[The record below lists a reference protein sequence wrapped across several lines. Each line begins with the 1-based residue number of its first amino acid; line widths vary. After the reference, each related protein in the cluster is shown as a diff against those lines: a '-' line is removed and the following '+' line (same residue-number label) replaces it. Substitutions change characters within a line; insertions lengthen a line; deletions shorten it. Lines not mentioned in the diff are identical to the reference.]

1 MCGIFGLAAAAHPEL
16 DPEVLSSLFDS
27 LYRFSET
34 RGREAAGLVVRTAQG
49 IDVLK
54 QAGSPKSF
62 LASPRYREVMERTL
76 AAPLG
81 GTGTVAMA
89 GHSRLVTN
97 GLQSDNDNN
106 QPVVVT
112 GAVGIHNGI
121 ITNEAALW
129 ERHGELVRRTQVDTE
144 VLLGI
149 LRGHLDRTGDPESA
163 ARAAFGEIQGSASVA
178 VFFDD
183 RPCLLLATNTGSLF
197 RLSGAGGRL
206 LVFAS
211 ERFIL
216 QRVMESGGNGALFK
230 GEAIEQVPPFAGLV
244 VSLADTSAHAFSMN
258 GTAASHAPGKGQKTP
273 AAVNGGQAARPLDC
287 VRPDGKRLAIVDR
300 GGNIDG
306 LKRCSRCV
314 LTETYPLITFDAAG
328 VCNYCRS
335 HRPITVKGEQAL
347 IDSVAPYRSKDG
359 SPDCIVAFS
368 GGRDSTY
375 GLHYVKNVLCMNPV
389 AFTYDWGMV
398 TDLARRNQ
406 ARICGKLGIEHIIR
420 SADIPTK
427 RRYIRKNVEA
437 WLKRPELGMVTL
449 FTAGD
454 KEFYSHARQLRK
466 ETGIK
471 LVFFCT
477 GNMIENATFK
487 TGFCGIMEDDHGMT
501 LTGFSMRNKVAL
513 LAYFLKQYVLN
524 PRYLNESLWDTWN
537 AFWQTFVVKDDFLY
551 LFHYLPWDENTVVDT
566 IRREYDWEDSPDTQT
581 TWRIGDGVAALYNYI
596 YLTMAGWTED
606 EAMLSNMVREGVL
619 ERPEA
624 LRRARLFSRPRYPSV
639 REFAGM
645 IGINCEEM
653 LTAINAA
660 PKLY

>member
-1 MCGIFGLAAAAHPEL
+1 MCGIFGIACRLGGEL
-16 DPEVLSSLFDS
+16 DRESLAGLFDR

-34 RGREAAGLVVRTAQG
+34 RGREAAGLVLRTSRG
-49 IDVLK
+49 IEVLK
-54 QAGSPKSF
+54 QAGSPRSF
-62 LASPRYREVMERTL
+62 LSSARYRQVVDGALTEATANDGL
-76 AAPLG
+76 L
-81 GTGTVAMA
+81 AMA

-106 QPVVVT
+106 QPVIVP

-121 ITNEAALW
+121 ITNEAELW
-129 ERHGELVRRTQVDTE
+129 ARHTEMTRRTEVDSE

-149 LRGHLDRTGDPESA
+149 LRGHLDRSGDPMRA
-163 ARAAFGEIQGSASVA
+163 AREAFGEIRGSASLA

-197 RLSGAGGRL
+197 RLRAAGGRI

-216 QRVMESGGNGALFK
+216 QRIQESEKDSGLLRDAEL
-230 GEAIEQVPPFAGLV
+230 EQVRPFEGLL
-244 VSLADTSAHAFSMN
+244 VSLTDLSTQPFTLGDAQ
-258 GTAASHAPGKGQKTP
+258 PTP
-273 AAVNGGQAARPLDC
+273 EPYAWARPNG
-287 VRPDGKRLAIVDR
+287 PRLAIVDR
-300 GGNIDG
+300 AGRIED
-306 LKRCSRCV
+306 LRRCSRCV
-314 LTETYPLITFDAAG
+314 LTETYPLITFDAEG
-328 VCNYCRS
+328 VCNYCRA
-335 HRPITVKGEQAL
+335 HQPIRVRGEQAL
-347 IDSVAPYRSKDG
+347 HEAVEPYRSKDG

-375 GLHYVKNVLCMNPV
+375 GLHYIKTELGMNPV

-420 SADIPTK
+420 SADIPRK

-454 KEFYSHARQLRK
+454 KEFYSHARQLRR

-487 TGFCGIMEDDHGMT
+487 TGFCGIEEDDHKMT
-501 LTGFSMRNKVAL
+501 LTGFSLKNKAAL

-524 PRYLNESLWDTWN
+524 PRYFNESLWDTWN

-551 LFHYLPWDENTVVDT
+551 LFHYLPWDEHTVVDT
-566 IRREYDWEDSPDTQT
+566 IRREYDWEDSPDTKT

-596 YLTMAGWTED
+596 YLAMAGWTED
-606 EAMLSNMVREGVL
+606 EAMLSNMVRESNIDR
-619 ERPEA
+619 EEA
-624 LRRARLFSRPRYPSV
+624 LRRAREYSRPRYPSV
-639 REFAGM
+639 REFAQM